1 MKVLV
6 AFYSKT
12 GRTKKVAEEI
22 AGAIISKG
30 HEAVLHEI
38 IPCQNIKA
46 TKYPKNEK
54 EVMLVNPVVKVE
66 EFDLVFVG
74 TPVWN
79 FCPTPMVT
87 TYLREL
93 VIKKRKKFALFSTCT
108 ALPGTTTK
116 RMTNILAT
124 RKGEVVGT
132 VNLNSFF
139 EIDETVL
146 KRARDFAIKTV
157 SLINAP

>member
-1 MKVLV
+1 MKVLI

-22 AGAIISKG
+22 ATAVKSDG
-30 HEAVLHEI
+30 HEAVLREI
-38 IPCQNIKA
+38 IPRQNLKA
-46 TKYPKNEK
+46 SKYPKREK
-54 EVMLVNPVVKVE
+54 GVRLVEPPIE
-66 EFDLVFVG
+66 LEGFDLVFVG

-79 FCPTPMVT
+79 FCPTPIIT
-87 TYLREL
+87 TYLRAL
-93 VIKKRKKFALFSTCT
+93 VIKKSKKFALFSTCT

-132 VNLNSFF
+132 INLNSFF
-139 EIDETVL
+139 EIDELVL

>member
-1 MKVLV
+1 MKVLI

-22 AGAIISKG
+22 ANAVKSGG
-30 HEAVLHEI
+30 HEAVLREI
-38 IPCQNIKA
+38 IPWQNLKA
-46 TKYPKNEK
+46 SKYPKNEK
-54 EVMLVNPVVKVE
+54 GVRLIEPPIEIE

-79 FCPTPMVT
+79 FCPTPMIT
-87 TYLREL
+87 TYLRAL
-93 VIKKRKKFALFSTCT
+93 AIKKSKKFALFSTCT

-116 RMTNILAT
+116 RMANILAT
-124 RKGEVVGT
+124 QKGEVVGT
-132 VNLNSFF
+132 INLNSIFKM
-139 EIDETVL
+139 DEAVL

-157 SLINAP
+157 SLVNTP